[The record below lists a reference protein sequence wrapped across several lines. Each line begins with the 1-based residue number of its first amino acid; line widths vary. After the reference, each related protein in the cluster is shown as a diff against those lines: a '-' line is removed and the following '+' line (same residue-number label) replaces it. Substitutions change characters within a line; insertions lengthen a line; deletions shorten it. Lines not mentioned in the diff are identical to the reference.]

1 MKLSI
6 IVPVYRVERYLDAC
20 LDSLA
25 AQQVDGM
32 EILLVDDASP
42 DGSGRLCDRRARED
56 GRFRVL
62 RHAVNRGLSAA
73 RNTGIAAARGE
84 FITFVDSDDFLA
96 PDTLQPNLELLQA
109 SSGADVVEYPVSVRH
124 GAPQAYHYAPGPDAE
139 TDFTGWVKARGYLHS
154 YAWNKIYRRALWD
167 GVRFPEGRLFED
179 LLTIPSVLRRA
190 RRIVNSAAGL
200 YCYCSRGGSI
210 SAAPTLPAVEGLLQ
224 ARLQLYGELLR
235 QPGLDE
241 ADLDEAYL
249 HLCDAQI
256 VLLQLGGKDCIPVRR
271 LPLRRA
277 LSTPRPP
284 AYRLKA
290 VLKSLCGPRYCG
302 LVARVRKVLHL

>member
-1 MKLSI
+1 MRLSI
-6 IVPVYRVERYLDAC
+6 IVPVYRVEPYLEAC

-25 AQQVDGM
+25 AQQVEGM
-32 EILLVDDASP
+32 EVLLVDDASP
-42 DGSGRLCDRRARED
+42 DGCGRLCERRASRD
-56 GRFRVL
+56 GRFRLL
-62 RHAVNRGLSAA
+62 RHAANRGLSAA

-84 FITFVDSDDFLA
+84 FLTFVDSDDFLA
-96 PDTLQPNLELLQA
+96 PDTLRPNLELLQA
-109 SSGADVVEYPVSVRH
+109 SPGADVVEYPVCVRH
-124 GAPQAYHYAPGPDAE
+124 GAPDASRYAPGPAAE

-179 LLTIPSVLRRA
+179 LLTVPAVLRRA

-200 YCYCSRGGSI
+200 YYYCARGGSI
-210 SAAPTLPAVEGLLQ
+210 SAAPTRPAVGGLLQ

-235 QPGLDE
+235 QPGLSE

-249 HLCDAQI
+249 HLCDAQV
-256 VLLQLGGKDCIPVRR
+256 VLLQLGGADCIPGRR
-271 LPLRRA
+271 LPLGRA
-277 LSTPRPP
+277 LFTPRPA

-290 VLKSLCGPRYCG
+290 VLKSLSGSHYCR
-302 LVARVRKVLHL
+302 LLARIRQVLRL